1 MTREPETACLYDCV
15 VMHQRVSPKQHHLR
29 YKVFSL
35 FVDLGSLSTADS
47 GCRLLSWNRWNLLSF
62 YERDHGDGRAS
73 GLASWARETLAAAG
87 LGIGSGRIRLL
98 TFPRMLGFVFN
109 PLSVYFCDDEVGAL
123 RAIIYEV
130 NNTFGQ
136 RHFYVLPADRRL
148 PDGAVEQQCR
158 KTLYV
163 SPFNGTAGD
172 YRFRTRP
179 PGETVA
185 LAIEHRVA
193 GELVLRATQIG
204 SRRILTDGALLRTL
218 AVYPWMTAK
227 VVAAIHWEALKLW
240 LKKVPLVPRPLP
252 PVHNKT
258 TGTSITG

>member
-1 MTREPETACLYDCV
+1 MISPSAACLYDCV
-15 VMHQRVSPKQHHLR
+15 VTHQRVWPKRHSLR

-35 FVDLGSLSTADS
+35 FVDLDALSTGRS
-47 GCRLLSWNRWNLLSF
+47 GCRLLSWNSRNLLSLH
-62 YERDHGDGRAS
+62 ERDHGDGRAR
-73 GLASWARETLAAAG
+73 GLAGWARAKVADA
-87 LGIGSGRIRLL
+87 GIGTGIERVRLL
-98 TFPRMLGFVFN
+98 TFPRMLGHVFN
-109 PLSVYFCDDEVGAL
+109 PLSVYFCDDAL
-123 RAIIYEV
+123 GDLAAIIYEV

-136 RHFYVLPADRRL
+136 RHFYVLAAGQRM
-148 PDGAVEQQCR
+148 PDGAIEQHCR

-163 SPFNGTAGD
+163 SPFNGTEGD

-193 GELVLRATQIG
+193 GELILRASQIG
-204 SRRILTDGALLRTL
+204 ARRALTDAALLRTL
-218 AVYPWMTAK
+218 VVYPWMTAK

-252 PVHNKT
+252 PAGNTT
-258 TGTSITG
+258 TGKSPTG